1 MQTLGVGEE
10 VMLGEL
16 VYLMYSVDTFQ
27 KLRLQHQRLWDGN
40 GWERRGGPRSLPS
53 VTTRKAQLL
62 WLINRCRC
70 LLGLGNSDWPDRTGW
85 LAV

>member
-40 GWERRGGPRSLPS
+40 GWESRGGPRSLPS
-53 VTTRKAQLL
+53 VTTRKARLL
-62 WLINRCRC
+62 LSTAVAACWGWGIQT
-70 LLGLGNSDWPDRTGW
+70 GLTAQAG
-85 LAV
+85 